1 MLRGHRGT
9 LAYNTRP
16 NIREQ
21 NAYMRRHK
29 PDYTKAD
36 YTLPTIDKKRKW
48 WQSLGFLRRHPE
60 APRILVASI
69 IAVVVGVQLSIIFT
83 QVYNEYSELI
93 INGSR
98 AIGTVVETRVE
109 HNDSTGAG
117 QAYQV
122 YYTFSTP
129 SGVQF
134 KGGGPVEYQLW
145 QKLDVG
151 SSIEIAFDPVD
162 PSKNLPVAADRPGV
176 WMAYFGA
183 VVFAWGAFLV
193 VRFVLLPLVIW
204 SVKKLILIF
213 RWYLGSINCEK

>member
-1 MLRGHRGT
+1 MKFQYRQV
-9 LAYNTRP
+9 NP
-16 NIREQ
+16 
-21 NAYMRRHK
+21 K
-29 PDYTKAD
+29 
-36 YTLPTIDKKRKW
+36 TIK
-48 WQSLGFLRRHPE
+48 
-60 APRILVASI
+60 ILVALI
-69 IAVVVGVQLSIIFT
+69 IAVYVGVQLSIIFS

-93 INGSR
+93 IHGSR

-129 SGVQF
+129 GGVQF
-134 KGGGPVEYQLW
+134 KGGSPIEYQLW

-151 SSIEIAFDPVD
+151 SSIEIAYNPVN

-176 WMAYFGA
+176 WIAYFGA
-183 VVFAWGAFLV
+183 IVLAWGSFLIV
-193 VRFVLLPLVIW
+193 WFVLLPLVIW